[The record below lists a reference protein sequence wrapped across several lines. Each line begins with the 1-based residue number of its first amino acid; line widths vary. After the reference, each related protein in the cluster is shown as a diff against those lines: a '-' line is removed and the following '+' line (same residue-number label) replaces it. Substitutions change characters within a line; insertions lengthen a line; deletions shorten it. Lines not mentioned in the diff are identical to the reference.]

1 MIVIML
7 GPPGSG
13 KGTQS
18 QRLSGLYHVLKIA
31 TGDIF
36 RTLLKG
42 RSELAV
48 QVRKFVESGELV
60 PDDVTIEVV
69 RQRLERNDCHAGFIL
84 DGFPR
89 TVGQALSLA
98 GYLKDRNLRVDL
110 VISLEVTDELVVK
123 RLSGRR
129 TCLDC
134 GSAYHVETHPPRVEG
149 LCDRC
154 GAKLVLRADDEA
166 QTVRERLAVYH
177 RQTAPLIEYY
187 QSQGMLRAV
196 DGSLTV
202 DQITQTLRKVLDEQ

>member
-18 QRLSGLYHVLKIA
+18 QRLSGLYHVPQIA

-42 RSELAV
+42 QSALAGRVRS
-48 QVRKFVESGELV
+48 FVESGKLV
-60 PDDVTIEVV
+60 PDEVTIEVV
-69 RQRLERNDCHAGFIL
+69 KTRLVQSDCQAGFIL

-89 TVGQALSLA
+89 TVGQALSLSS
-98 GYLKDRNLRVDL
+98 YLKEKNLTVDH
-110 VISLEVTDELVVK
+110 VISLEVSDELVVE

-134 GSAYHVETHPPRVEG
+134 GMAYHVETHPSQVDG
-149 LCDRC
+149 ICDRC
-154 GAKLVLRADDEA
+154 GAKLVQRADDGA
-166 QTVRERLAVYH
+166 DTIRERLAVYA
-177 RQTAPLIEYY
+177 RQTAPLIAHY
-187 QSQGMLRAV
+187 QTQGLLRAV
-196 DGSLTV
+196 DGALAV
-202 DQITQTLRKVLDEQ
+202 DQITETIQRILDGR